1 MPSTTT
7 GGGGARGSLEAGTS
21 PAKRPVLHPVRKDA
35 KAINKRQETTF
46 FDIELLPIALLSAQ
60 SYLVHFYLSKF

>member
-7 GGGGARGSLEAGTS
+7 GGGGAWGSFEAGMSS
-21 PAKRPVLHPVRKDA
+21 PKRPVLHPVRKDA

-46 FDIELLPIALLSAQ
+46 FDIELLPNGFNLAQ
-60 SYLVHFYLSKF
+60 FYLVQFYLSKI